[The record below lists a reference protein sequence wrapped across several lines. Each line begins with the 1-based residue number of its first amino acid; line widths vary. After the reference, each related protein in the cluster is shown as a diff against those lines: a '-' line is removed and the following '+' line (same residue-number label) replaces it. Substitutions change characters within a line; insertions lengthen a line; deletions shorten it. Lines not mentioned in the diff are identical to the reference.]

1 MAATIGPAARQP
13 ALGLPRPAHLAAA
26 PESPIP
32 AVNVASVPQRSPL
45 RYPGGK
51 TWLVPH
57 IRAWLGGLDSPPPLL
72 LEPFAGGGIVSLTAV
87 MEGLARRCRM
97 VELDPDVAAF
107 WRAALEHGP
116 ELRRRV
122 AAFEPSRG
130 AIEALARSGPDGPI
144 DRGFRT
150 LVLNRARRGGIL
162 APGASLA
169 RNGENGKGVAS
180 RWYPETLCRRLLEIE
195 RHADRIEFRES
206 DGLDELE
213 SAGSGTVAF
222 VDPPYNAGGKRAGR
236 RLYAHN
242 EIDHRRLFELLHDGG
257 LDFLLTY
264 DAADEILALVRR
276 HGFQAVAV
284 QMKNT
289 HHDRIQE
296 LVITRRPV
304 FTRRVSNFA
313 SGSGMAA
320 VSAICRLAS
329 AADLR

>member
-1 MAATIGPAARQP
+1 MATTAGPTARQP
-13 ALGLPRPAHLAAA
+13 PLGLPRPAHLADA

-51 TWLVPH
+51 TWLIPH
-57 IRAWLGGLDSPPPLL
+57 IRAWLGGLASPPPLL

-87 MEGLARRCRM
+87 MEGFARRCRM

-116 ELRRRV
+116 ALRRRV

-130 AIEALARSGPDGPI
+130 NIEALARSAPSAAI

-162 APGASLA
+162 AAGASLA
-169 RNGENGKGVAS
+169 RSGENGKGVAS

-195 RHADRIEFRES
+195 RHAGKIEFLES
-206 DGLDELE
+206 DGLAELE
-213 SAGSGTVAF
+213 SANASAGNGTVAF

-236 RLYAHN
+236 RLYARN
-242 EIDHRRLFELLHDGG
+242 EIDHHRLFELLHDGG

-264 DAADEILALVRR
+264 DAADEVLALVRR

-284 QMKNT
+284 RMKNA

-296 LVITRRPV
+296 LVITRRPI
-304 FTRRVSNFA
+304 FTPRMSDA
-313 SGSGMAA
+313 GSPNRMAA
-320 VSAICRLAS
+320 VWAEPEPLV
-329 AADLR
+329 